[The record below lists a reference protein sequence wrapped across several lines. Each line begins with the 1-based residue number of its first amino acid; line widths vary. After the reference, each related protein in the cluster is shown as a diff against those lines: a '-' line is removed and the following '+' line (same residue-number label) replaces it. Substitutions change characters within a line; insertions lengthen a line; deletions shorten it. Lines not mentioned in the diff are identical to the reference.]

1 MDKDKYQTYI
11 NNFRRRLT
19 PSLKPG
25 VGLSCNVFPSNDG
38 GAILEFSIGNASEN
52 DDDYKEIS
60 ESLGSALS
68 HIEQRAFGGNL
79 DGFNFGGTN
88 TILENN
94 RIIYIK
100 ESTPNEWSDSAALKD
115 VMGLVSNTQ
124 RAAK

>member
-1 MDKDKYQTYI
+1 MPD
-11 NNFRRRLT
+11 
-19 PSLKPG
+19 
-25 VGLSCNVFPSNDG
+25 
-38 GAILEFSIGNASEN
+38 SIST
-52 DDDYKEIS
+52 
-60 ESLGSALS
+60 

-100 ESTPNEWSDSAALKD
+100 ESNPNEWSDSAALKD

>member
-1 MDKDKYQTYI
+1 MDKGKYQTYI

-52 DDDYKEIS
+52 DDDYKAIS
-60 ESLGSALS
+60 ESLGAALS
-68 HIEQRAFGGNL
+68 NIKQRMFGGNL
-79 DGFNFGGTN
+79 EGFNFGGTN
-88 TILENN
+88 TILEDN

-100 ESTPNEWSDSAALKD
+100 ESNPKEWSDSAALKD
-115 VMGLVSNTQ
+115 VMALVSNSQ
-124 RAAK
+124 RAEK